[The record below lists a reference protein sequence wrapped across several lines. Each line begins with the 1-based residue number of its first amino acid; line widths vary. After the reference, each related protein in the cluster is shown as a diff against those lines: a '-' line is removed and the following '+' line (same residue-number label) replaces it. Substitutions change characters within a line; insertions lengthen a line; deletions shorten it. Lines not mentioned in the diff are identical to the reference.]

1 MKNYL
6 AIMLLQYVLRL
17 SFSDRINRMTLMCE
31 GLTTEIL
38 V

>member
-6 AIMLLQYVLRL
+6 AIWLLQYVLGL
-17 SFSDRINRMTLMCE
+17 SFSDRINRMTLMGE